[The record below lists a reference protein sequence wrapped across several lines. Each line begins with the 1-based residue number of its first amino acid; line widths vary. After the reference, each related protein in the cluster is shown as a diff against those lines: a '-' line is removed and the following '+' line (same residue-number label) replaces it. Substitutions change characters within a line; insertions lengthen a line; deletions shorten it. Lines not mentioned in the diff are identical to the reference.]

1 MAQIVAFIFGACVG
15 SFLNVVIYR
24 LPAGLSLI
32 HPPSRCPKCK
42 NRLKPWQNVPIV
54 GWLWLRGK
62 CAYCRTSISWR
73 YPAVELLTG
82 LLFAYTV
89 GHFATVSIGVWIG
102 YGLFLAWLLALALID
117 LDTMLLPDPLTKSG
131 LVAGVVFHLVIA
143 YTDKFNPLVGQTTNP
158 YHSLLFSIGGMVL
171 GIWIVDI
178 VRGVGSWALG
188 VEAMGAGDPRLV
200 AMMGAWLGWERVLL
214 VIFLGSA
221 IGLLF
226 SALRGLGSKQP
237 FPFGPSLAV
246 GGMISLWWGADILGV
261 YLRWV
266 GLAQ

>member
-1 MAQIVAFIFGACVG
+1 MAQILALILGACIG

-32 HPPSRCPKCK
+32 HPPSHCPKCK
-42 NRLKPWQNVPIV
+42 NLLKPWHNVPIV
-54 GWLWLRGK
+54 GWLWLGGR
-62 CAYCRTSISWR
+62 CAYCRTPIPWR

-82 LLFAYTV
+82 LLFAFTV
-89 GHFATVSIGVWIG
+89 GHFPHGSIGVWIG
-102 YGLFLAWLLALALID
+102 YGLFLSWLLALALID

-131 LVAGVVFHLVIA
+131 LVAGVLFHLVIA
-143 YTDKFNPLVGQTTNP
+143 YTDKWNPVLGQTTTA
-158 YHSLLFSIGGMVL
+158 YGSLLFSIGGMVL
-171 GIWIVDI
+171 GIWLVDI

-200 AMMGAWLGWERVLL
+200 AMMGAWLGWERILL

-226 SALRGLGSKQP
+226 SALIGLRSKQP
-237 FPFGPSLAV
+237 FPFGPSLALA
-246 GGMISLWWGADILGV
+246 GMVSLWWGADILRI
-261 YLRWV
+261 YLHWV
-266 GLAQ
+266 GLA